1 VALLLSRRDVADLL
15 TMKEAIEAVDEAFRQ
30 FALGQVAMPQRTII
44 RIADHHGLHVTMP
57 AYINGRL
64 DALAVKV
71 ATAYPDNPALHKL
84 PTVMGLVLLNDPR
97 TGAPLAVMDA
107 GFLTA
112 ARTGAASGVATKY
125 LARQGASAVGVFGSG
140 VQALA
145 QLEGICAVRRVESVH
160 VYDVDAGRARSFAE
174 QAHRHLNVSV
184 VPVDQPQK
192 AVAGQ
197 DIIIFATSATQP
209 VIDGNWLE
217 PGQHINAIGSHT
229 PQTREL
235 DTTAVVRA
243 KVVPDFIDACLVEA
257 GDIIIPITEG
267 AITREH
273 LHASLGEIVAG
284 RRCGRENDQEITL
297 FKSVGL
303 AFQDVAVASLVF
315 RKAREAEAGTEFA
328 F

>member
-1 VALLLSRRDVADLL
+1 MALLLSRQDVANLL
-15 TMKEAIEAVDEAFRQ
+15 TMKEAIEVVDEAFRQ
-30 FALGQVAMPQRTII
+30 FALGQVVMPPRTII
-44 RIADHHGLHVTMP
+44 RVAEHHGIHATMP
-57 AYINGRL
+57 AYISGRL
-64 DALAVKV
+64 NALAVKV
-71 ATAYPDNPALHKL
+71 VTAYPGNLALNDL
-84 PTVMGLVLLNDPR
+84 PTIMGLVLLNDQR

-112 ARTGAASGVATKY
+112 VRTGATSGVATKY
-125 LARQGASAVGVFGSG
+125 LARQDVSAVGVLGGG
-140 VQALA
+140 VQAQT

-160 VYDVDAGRARSFAE
+160 VYDVDAARARSYAE
-174 QAHRHLNVSV
+174 QAQRHLNVSV
-184 VPVDQPQK
+184 VPVSEPQK

-197 DIIIFATSATQP
+197 DIVILATSATQP

-257 GDIIIPITEG
+257 GDIIIPIAEG

-273 LHASLGEIVAG
+273 LHASLGEIVVG
-284 RRCGRENDQEITL
+284 RKQGRENVQEITL

-303 AFQDVAVASLVF
+303 AFQDVAVASLVL
-315 RKAREAEAGTEFA
+315 RRAREEGAGTEFA

>member
-1 VALLLSRRDVADLL
+1 MTLLLSRQDVAGVL
-15 TMKEAIEAVDEAFRQ
+15 TMKEAIEAVEEGFRQ
-30 FALGQVAMPQRTII
+30 FALGQVAMPQRTAI
-44 RIADHHGLHVTMP
+44 RIADHHGVHLTMP
-57 AYINGRL
+57 AHIGGGL

-71 ATAYPDNPALHKL
+71 VTVYLDNPVLHKL
-84 PTVMGLVLLNDPR
+84 PTVIGLVLLNDPR

-112 ARTGAASGVATKY
+112 VRTGAASGVATKY
-125 LARQGASAVGVFGSG
+125 LARQDASAVGVFGGG
-140 VQALA
+140 VQAST
-145 QLEGICAVRRVESVH
+145 QLEAICAVRRVSSVH
-160 VYDVDAGRARSFAE
+160 VYDVDAGRARSYAE
-174 QAHRHLNVSV
+174 QAHKRLQVPV

-197 DIIIFATSATQP
+197 DIIILATSATQP

-217 PGQHINAIGSHT
+217 PGQHINAIGSHA

-243 KVVPDFIDACLVEA
+243 KVVPDFVDACLVEA

-267 AITREH
+267 AITRDH

-284 RRCGRENDQEITL
+284 RRPGRENDREITL

-303 AFQDVAVASLVF
+303 ALQDASVARLVF
-315 RKAREAEAGTEFA
+315 RRAREAGAGTEFA